1 MIRSLDPLKIC
12 IIDFDV
18 SMNLDGT
25 NLQVETKKSKAGTS
39 GFMSSDLS
47 AKEYSFALDIQV
59 FGIIAWRLCNMI
71 TGKDESPEEVKKQNV
86 EEEKR
91 PKEEKERK
99 KA

>member
-1 MIRSLDPLKIC
+1 MIRSLEPLRII

-18 SMNLDGT
+18 SMDLNGT
-25 NLQVETKKSKAGTS
+25 NLQVESKKSKAGTS

-71 TGKDESPEEVKKQNV
+71 TSKDRSADEVKKQN
-86 EEEKR
+86 EEEAKQL
-91 PKEEKERK
+91 
-99 KA
+99 